1 MAKRLNY
8 TIGVNADTSKLE
20 AQLNEAFMAL
30 NKLASKPQMVT
41 SLQQASTAAADLS
54 KNLQSAVNVDTGKIN
69 LSTFNNNLKASGQT
83 LQSYYDQ
90 LSQLGPMG
98 TEAFL
103 SVAKAITTAELPL
116 RRTNTL
122 MDSLWVTMKNTMRW
136 QITSSALNGFVGS
149 LQTAYGYA
157 KNLDRSLNEIRTVSG
172 KSADDM
178 KVFAEQANKAA
189 KALSATTVDYTDAS
203 LIYYQQGLSDEEVL
217 ERTETTVKM
226 ANVAGQTAQV
236 VSDQMT
242 AVWNNFYDGSKSIE
256 YYADVMVELG
266 AATASSTDEIA
277 EGLEKFAAIADTV
290 GLSYEYAAAALATV
304 TATTRQSADVVG
316 TAFKTI
322 FARIQDLELGE
333 TLDDGTTLGT
343 YSKALEAVG
352 IHIQDAEGNLRDMN
366 DVLDEMGAK
375 WDTISKSQQVALA
388 EAVAGVRQY
397 NQLIALMDNWDFF
410 EENLSTAYGA
420 EGALERQSEVYAE
433 SWEAARDRVTAAA
446 EDIYDSIINPDLF
459 IGLDDAFTPLLSGT
473 ADVIDAMGGLKGIL
487 VTSISLLNSV
497 YGDKIAQ
504 TMRDTASQLGFI
516 TNQEQLRA
524 RALQQQA
531 ANLAKNI
538 ELEKMG
544 AEGPQKEV
552 LIMTQQQIKLQGLVN
567 SKIDELTERQKNV
580 LQQDLNHLKSL
591 QEQSEEY
598 SRQIKLQSELA
609 DKYKAQIGANIT
621 TDKKSDIARYLGSQ
635 KGVAVRKSKPKENAS
650 KEEIEAQEYAAG
662 MVETITRVQKL
673 IVHTK
678 TAESSVG
685 KLVSRLEDVSKEKIA
700 LQNVV
705 DRLKDLGDNSTAV
718 TKEIRQLAIEFGH
731 LDQNA
736 SDDDVSRWSA
746 QVKADFLELNQESQV
761 LKQTLQQFLPET
773 QISLVERFAKALQQ
787 GESAEKAFA
796 SAVKEAEQENEKI
809 TKGLNDNAYA
819 TKDWADT
826 IVKAGSVLS
835 QLSMSIQAIKNL
847 GNVFQD
853 SDMDT
858 GERLISIFTSLGM
871 LLPGL
876 ISLTNAFGVAT
887 NLVTIA
893 EDKQSIAKV
902 GGIAGS
908 LGKAAADKILAKAEG
923 QVAKEA
929 ALANA
934 EFVAQLIALAPYIAI
949 IAAVGVAIYAL
960 VKAYNAD
967 ADAAKHAAEAAEQT
981 SQAADEAK
989 TAADNLRSSINA
1001 YDSAVEK
1008 LEECARGTEEWRDA
1022 LKEVNEAAIEVL
1034 NNAGKLSAEDIK
1046 GLRNSDGSLN
1056 REALDNLQETA
1067 DQRATNLSYATSAAE
1082 KYAADAQMR
1091 ADAMALGRK
1100 AYSYRDEYDNGEG
1113 DMQVIL
1119 DNYKELSQ
1127 LADDELIPALR
1138 KLGFNVSDSDK
1149 TINTWKTAI
1158 SDMADNAEAATEKF
1172 NLITQMQVE
1181 QVLGEAETTREQAIQ
1196 AITTSNVDAL
1206 TQELTKTWEDKLTG
1220 SGINKASSSNNAIY
1234 QEALKALQD
1243 AGYDVSKQTNNAVRG
1258 TDSNRSLAFLNSEGK
1273 EVVYNA
1279 EQIAAM
1285 IGAAQALDQIS
1296 EKADTAKVALQ
1307 NLDEDAISYIASGNL
1322 SNVTKEALSKF
1333 VDKDAIIELF
1343 GGEDAIKGIIA
1354 AQKDIDFD
1362 EVGTDLVEEFVNN
1375 IEIAATNAKT
1385 DFEEV
1390 GQGMAHSVQR
1400 ALEDIDSDDL
1410 SLTEFQDIADIFNL
1424 AAAYGKLDEAIA
1436 AYEAGTLEEFAN
1448 GIRTVTSTLEDFQTK
1463 YKDTHAIID
1472 DIAIGDTISQEDY
1485 DKLGEEAQQ
1494 YFTMMLDGTYKLT
1507 ENAAEFYEATQ
1518 KQLIKEAQNNKADL
1532 QERNAAY
1539 RNLQGYDFEGLSQN
1553 ANYIGE
1559 DGNNYFNATVQQQL
1573 DLIRLLGDQSDTT
1586 KEKIQAW
1593 QEQLDEKH
1601 FDSVNSLQEIAD
1613 MVGDCGAAYEN
1624 LSETIAANEEE
1635 ARAWDL
1641 AIASSYTNLDDL
1653 QEALDNNI
1661 IGIEAFTAAAVNLD
1675 KISDTD
1681 MLDAE
1686 EWENFADY
1694 LQDAAGG
1701 MEGLNDEMSDNEAR
1715 IVAKG
1720 IMKMN
1725 DAIED
1730 LADNFEDWSDI
1741 IQNSSED
1748 SEEFADAMGDCRKA
1762 VANLLDVNEDF
1773 VSNNFIEENLGLIEQ
1788 AATGSATAIDELKS
1802 KLAESII
1809 ANIIIQNGLDETTAA
1824 TILSNFQSLRDS
1836 IPDIDVGVTLDDG
1849 DFLTNAQQLIADAG
1863 MTVDQVNALFDA
1875 MGFEANFKTE
1885 PVLTTQ
1891 RVPEYVTE
1899 TIDNGSYEDEN
1910 GNTVI
1915 RTRTRTYQDGYYEA
1929 EGYIDAI
1936 AMTTNGKTPVVNGI
1950 TRKASGSY
1958 NNYSNRNAGG
1968 GSPGGGGG
1976 SPGGGGGSSGKT
1988 LDKEKEKTLDE
1999 VEDRYH
2005 NINRQ
2010 LERQSDLLDD
2020 IENATDRAYGK
2031 DKLAKFQEG
2040 IKALE
2045 KEQELLNT
2053 KLSKAESYLSQDAA
2067 AVKQYFSGAEIDANG
2082 EITNYEDLL
2091 RLNMEMYNAEVE
2103 KYNLAVAG
2111 KTLTDEESEALKAQ
2125 LETAKTQY
2133 DIRLAALE
2141 QYEGTLDTIRDV
2153 TDQIEENARSIAD
2166 QELEEIKY
2174 KLEIVIDVKSMYDS
2188 LRDLEKEIAESFGDA
2203 LTHGLKS
2210 AYLSAEGAKAEAAL
2224 LPDYE
2229 NQYAELKALYESTT
2243 DDADRQA
2250 IMEEIQDLQGK
2261 IIDSASALVEWANSI
2276 EDIVPDAVDAAAER
2290 FAAFT
2295 DQLDHNTSVLDT
2307 IKELYTLQGVTYKT
2321 MDGFNRLQKVS
2332 QEKLEA
2338 QVASAVLQKGW
2349 YEEAQS
2355 HLAEAQARLDSLND
2369 DETDP
2374 RYDTY
2379 KKARD
2384 AYLEEFNEAQEAY
2397 LTSAKEAMETA
2408 KDMYTQQIEQ
2418 AVYEFG
2424 QAISNGVGLD
2434 LLQEQYDHYIEENE
2448 RYLDTVNEAYEVASW
2463 YNKLQKDIDESTNS
2477 AQTQRLKALQEEID
2491 ARRENN
2497 TLSEYD
2503 LEILEAKYNVL
2514 QAQMALEDAQN
2525 AKNNLQLVRDSQG
2538 NWNYQYTADQ
2548 DKIADAEQGLLD
2560 AQNDWYNIAKD
2571 QVTDITG
2578 EIVTMWKECQD
2589 KVKEIYTDDN
2599 LTYEEKLAAAEE
2611 VQRYYSEKAKYL
2623 EEEKNIAI
2631 KDMNEAG
2638 SEALIGIAQTTGE
2651 ETADLIGEFT
2661 NTYADKLGEMT
2672 QTNVDFEERLN
2683 ELLDLANQDFL
2694 NYQDTVDNVAQETGT
2709 TLDDLAEETDKV
2721 SDATDI
2727 LRERGEEAAS
2737 SLWDQI
2743 DAAQNASDEYLD
2755 LADSIWKAVY
2765 AMQALA
2771 REQANYAMSQS
2782 GVSSNVTGA
2791 FDADTDY
2798 SALMSSYLAS
2808 GKSTSDEA
2816 YLELLAQRDAKIAWL
2831 QSQGYTEDYWKTSGS
2846 GTTAM
2851 FDELLS
2857 GKGDQ
2862 DWYKAAQEIYGDNWQ
2877 EKLKELGI
2885 SGFATGGYTGTFDDA
2900 RLAFLHEK
2908 ELVLNQED
2916 TANILAAVHAV
2927 RDFGPNLLESIEKA
2941 LDNNTVAAMA
2951 LMGAKLTTS
2960 MVTPQSDTLEQTIH
2974 IDKVEFPH
2982 ATSRTEIEEAIVG
2995 LANDAVQWARRRT

>member
-20 AQLNEAFMAL
+20 AQLNEAFVAL
-30 NKLASKPQMVT
+30 NRLASEPQMVT

-69 LSTFNNNLKASGQT
+69 LSIFNNNLKASGQT

-136 QITSSALNGFVGS
+136 QITSSVLNGFVGS

-157 KNLDRSLNEIRTVSG
+157 KNLDRSLNEIRIVSG

-178 KVFAEQANKAA
+178 KVFAEQANKTA

-420 EGALERQSEVYAE
+420 EGSLEKQSEIYAE
-433 SWEAARDRVTAAA
+433 SWEGARDRVTAAA
-446 EDIYDSIINPDLF
+446 EDIYDSIVNPDLF

-524 RALQQQA
+524 RTLQQQA
-531 ANLAKNI
+531 AILSKNI

-544 AEGPQKEV
+544 VEGPQREI
-552 LIMTQQQIKLQGLVN
+552 LNMTQQQIELQGLVN
-567 SKIDELTERQKNV
+567 SKIDELNERQKNV

-609 DKYKAQIGANIT
+609 NKYKAQIGANIT
-621 TDKKSDIARYLGSQ
+621 TDKKSDITRYLGSQ
-635 KGVAVRKSKPKENAS
+635 KGVAVRKSQTGKTKEDREMGAD
-650 KEEIEAQEYAAG
+650 
-662 MVETITRVQKL
+662 MVKTITSVQKL
-673 IVHTK
+673 ISHAK
-678 TAESSVG
+678 TAESSIG

-705 DRLKDLGDNSTAV
+705 DRLKDLSDNSTVV

-736 SDDDVSRWSA
+736 SDDDVSQWSA
-746 QVKADFLELNQESQV
+746 QIKENFLELNQESQV

-773 QISLVERFAKALQQ
+773 QISLVERFAKVLQQ

-796 SAVKEAEQENEKI
+796 SAIKEAEQENEKI
-809 TKGLNDNAYA
+809 TEGLNNNAYA

-826 IVKAGSVLS
+826 IVRAGSVLS
-835 QLSMSIQAIKNL
+835 QLSMSIQAVKNL

-853 SDMDT
+853 SDMDA
-858 GERLISIFTSLGM
+858 GERLISIFTSLSM

-934 EFVAQLIALAPYIAI
+934 AFVAQLIALAPYIAI

-967 ADAAKHAAEAAEQT
+967 ADAAKEAATGVEELT
-981 SQAADEAK
+981 KNYEDAK
-989 TAADNLRSSINA
+989 TAASELKDTISSWNDAVTSLEDLEQGTKEFEEALKNA
-1001 YDSAVEK
+1001 NDQAKDLIETYGLWNDYTYDSNGAIKFNDGV
-1008 LEECARGTEEWRDA
+1008 LENLQAQADQRERDA
-1022 LKEVNEAAIEVL
+1022 ESSLYAGKIYL
-1034 NNAGKLSAEDIK
+1034 NNANIKSQTTNTRRDIGSVVGIGAYDEYGNEYKRQLTNDEINSAIGLLKSKDENSEPISDEQLIQELQDLIPGLSLSVSGLEDFRNSLESLSSSMDEAKEANEYYAKELLKNNLEETRGEQISAIADGNEGLEQQLLETYAAREAQVLEKQDQALSELTVDKSKYKNNNAVKSYTGWNVDNDEALARLYAEKVLGRDDVDELSYKGGTNKGNLQTASGELIFDESMSDDYMRKMLAYTYAQEELMASLAESSENFDQEAYEASLKKLVNGANTLGETFGDADFASAILNSLAEGGESIDLSSLFTTLSPDDIAQLTGMSQEELYAALGLSEQDLATLGIDNAETWYNSFINSLGQYDESEYWDRINKAASSGEKSTRTLIEGVQSGDVDYENIAENEDYINLLKQLDAIVHEYPELEAAQIELSKTWEVGTQKFTEALEQVQDKLAEIKLNDLAED
-1046 GLRNSDGSLN
+1046 
-1056 REALDNLQETA
+1056 
-1067 DQRATNLSYATSAAE
+1067 
-1082 KYAADAQMR
+1082 AADAKQEFEDFLGDDWKVAIE
-1091 ADAMALGRK
+1091 ADPDGFNSAIDK
-1100 AYSYRDEYDNGEG
+1100 
-1113 DMQVIL
+1113 IL
-1119 DNYKELSQ
+1119 DAEYAIDIEIHSQ
-1127 LADDELIPALR
+1127 
-1138 KLGFNVSDSDK
+1138 
-1149 TINTWKTAI
+1149 
-1158 SDMADNAEAATEKF
+1158 
-1172 NLITQMQVE
+1172 
-1181 QVLGEAETTREQAIQ
+1181 
-1196 AITTSNVDAL
+1196 
-1206 TQELTKTWEDKLTG
+1206 
-1220 SGINKASSSNNAIY
+1220 
-1234 QEALKALQD
+1234 
-1243 AGYDVSKQTNNAVRG
+1243 
-1258 TDSNRSLAFLNSEGK
+1258 
-1273 EVVYNA
+1273 A
-1279 EQIAAM
+1279 EQEFESISNAM
-1285 IGAAQALDQIS
+1285 SNIQDQASKIG
-1296 EKADTAKVALQ
+1296 E
-1307 NLDEDAISYIASGNL
+1307 N
-1322 SNVTKEALSKF
+1322 F
-1333 VDKDAIIELF
+1333 VVSANDIRELNNTFPGIIENMQ
-1343 GGEDAIKGIIA
+1343 A
-1354 AQKDIDFD
+1354 
-1362 EVGTDLVEEFVNN
+1362 VGD
-1375 IEIAATNAKT
+1375 
-1385 DFEEV
+1385 
-1390 GQGMAHSVQR
+1390 GSVQ
-1400 ALEDIDSDDL
+1400 LNQQVVE
-1410 SLTEFQDIADIFNL
+1410 N
-1424 AAAYGKLDEAIA
+1424 AIA
-1436 AYEAGTLEEFAN
+1436 AA
-1448 GIRTVTSTLEDFQTK
+1448 K
-1463 YKDTHAIID
+1463 
-1472 DIAIGDTISQEDY
+1472 
-1485 DKLGEEAQQ
+1485 GEV
-1494 YFTMMLDGTYKLT
+1494 
-1507 ENAAEFYEATQ
+1507 AADAEATITKLENQ
-1518 KQLIKEAQNNKADL
+1518 ATLLRSKQQV
-1532 QERNAAY
+1532 Y
-1539 RNLQGYDFEGLSQN
+1539 
-1553 ANYIGE
+1553 
-1559 DGNNYFNATVQQQL
+1559 QQM
-1573 DLIRLLGDQSDTT
+1573 
-1586 KEKIQAW
+1586 A
-1593 QEQLDEKH
+1593 
-1601 FDSVNSLQEIAD
+1601 
-1613 MVGDCGAAYEN
+1613 
-1624 LSETIAANEEE
+1624 
-1635 ARAWDL
+1635 
-1641 AIASSYTNLDDL
+1641 
-1653 QEALDNNI
+1653 
-1661 IGIEAFTAAAVNLD
+1661 TAAAVLAGAE
-1675 KISDTD
+1675 TD
-1681 MLDAE
+1681 SEMTADEAMAE
-1686 EWENFADY
+1686 LSAGLSELEQLNSNAATTVKTENQQITAD
-1694 LQDAAGG
+1694 
-1701 MEGLNDEMSDNEAR
+1701 SSNENGE
-1715 IVAKG
+1715 IVAG
-1720 IMKMN
+1720 N
-1725 DAIED
+1725 WDSA
-1730 LADNFEDWSDI
+1730 F
-1741 IQNSSED
+1741 SSAAR
-1748 SEEFADAMGDCRKA
+1748 SSAEFARTAIANMKA
-1762 VANLLDVNEDF
+1762 VADENAGAVTTGNFKVNYSGASG
-1773 VSNNFIEENLGLIEQ
+1773 VSEE
-1788 AATGSATAIDELKS
+1788 AATLQETQDVLDAPESVTAKKWAELAAKYQN
-1802 KLAESII
+1802 LADSTGAAANDIEGMI
-1809 ANIIIQNGLDETTAA
+1809 AQIGASTTE
-1824 TILSNFQSLRDS
+1824 
-1836 IPDIDVGVTLDDG
+1836 LDDL
-1849 DFLTNAQQLIADAG
+1849 LTNIG
-1863 MTVDQVNALFDA
+1863 N
-1875 MGFEANFKTE
+1875 G
-1885 PVLTTQ
+1885 
-1891 RVPEYVTE
+1891 
-1899 TIDNGSYEDEN
+1899 NGS
-1910 GNTVI
+1910 
-1915 RTRTRTYQDGYYEA
+1915 
-1929 EGYIDAI
+1929 
-1936 AMTTNGKTPVVNGI
+1936 
-1950 TRKASGSY
+1950 
-1958 NNYSNRNAGG
+1958 
-1968 GSPGGGGG
+1968 
-1976 SPGGGGGSSGKT
+1976 GGGSSGKT
-1988 LDKEKEKTLDE
+1988 LDKEDLKTLDE

-2020 IENATDRAYGK
+2020 IDNATDRAYGK

-2045 KEQELLNT
+2045 KEQELLNK
-2053 KLSKAESYLSQDAA
+2053 KLGEAKDVYLPQDIA
-2067 AVKQYFSGAEIDANG
+2067 AVKQYFSNAQIDSNS
-2082 EITNYEDLL
+2082 EITNYEELL

-2111 KTLTDEESEALKAQ
+2111 KTLTDEEAEALKAQ
-2125 LETAKTQY
+2125 LETAKTLY

-2141 QYEGTLDTIRDV
+2141 QYESTLDTIRDV
-2153 TDQIEENARSIAD
+2153 TDKIEENARSIAD
-2166 QELEEIKY
+2166 QKLEEIKY

-2210 AYLSAEGAKAEAAL
+2210 AYLSAEGVKAEAAL

-2355 HLAEAQARLDSLND
+2355 HLAEAQARLDSLNG

-2374 RYDTY
+2374 RYDAY

-2560 AQNDWYNIAKD
+2560 AQNEWYNIAKQ
-2571 QVTDITG
+2571 QVTDVTG

-2611 VQRYYSEKAKYL
+2611 VQSYYSEKAKYL

-2672 QTNVDFEERLN
+2672 QTNVDFEDRLN
-2683 ELLDLANQDFL
+2683 ELLDLAEQDFL
-2694 NYQDTVDNVAQETGT
+2694 DYQDTVDNVAEETGT

-2727 LRERGEEAAS
+2727 LRERGLDAADA
-2737 SLWDQI
+2737 LWNQI
-2743 DAAQNASDEYLD
+2743 DAAQNASDSYLD
-2755 LADSIWKAVY
+2755 LADSIWEAVY

-2771 REQANYAMSQS
+2771 AEQADYTASQAGASSGSSSSKNY
-2782 GVSSNVTGA
+2782 
-2791 FDADTDY
+2791 DAGTDY
-2798 SALMSSYLAS
+2798 SGVIMDGIANGWLQYGSNAYNELFEQRENKIDGEGLSEDYYIS
-2808 GKSTSDEA
+2808 RGDEA
-2816 YLELLAQRDAKIAWL
+2816 DDRFSGAGSVNQYDSEEEWRD
-2831 QSQGYTEDYWKTSGS
+2831 
-2846 GTTAM
+2846 
-2851 FDELLS
+2851 
-2857 GKGDQ
+2857 
-2862 DWYKAAQEIYGDNWQ
+2862 
-2877 EKLKELGI
+2877 KLHNLGI

-2900 RLAFLHEK
+2900 KLAFLHEK

-2960 MVTPQSDTLEQTIH
+2960 MVAPQSDVLEQTVH
-2974 IDKVEFPH
+2974 IDKVEFPNV
-2982 ATSRTEIEEAIVG
+2982 TSRTEIEEAFIS
-2995 LANDAVQWARRRT
+2995 LTNDAAQWARRRT